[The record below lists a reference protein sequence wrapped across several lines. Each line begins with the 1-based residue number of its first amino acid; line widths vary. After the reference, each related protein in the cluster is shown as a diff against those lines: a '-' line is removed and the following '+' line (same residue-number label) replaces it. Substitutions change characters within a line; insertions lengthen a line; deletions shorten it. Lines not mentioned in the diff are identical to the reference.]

1 MKVWNREIFGLL
13 ALAKFN
19 SRENV
24 LLFRHESFFLRKIFF
39 SPTANYK
46 VFFIGT
52 SLIKLISLSL
62 YSLNRP

>member
-19 SRENV
+19 FRENV
-24 LLFRHESFFLRKIFF
+24 LLFHHESFFLRKIFF

-46 VFFIGT
+46 MFLLV
-52 SLIKLISLSL
+52 
-62 YSLNRP
+62 PA

>member
-19 SRENV
+19 FRENV

-46 VFFIGT
+46 MFLLV
-52 SLIKLISLSL
+52 
-62 YSLNRP
+62 PA